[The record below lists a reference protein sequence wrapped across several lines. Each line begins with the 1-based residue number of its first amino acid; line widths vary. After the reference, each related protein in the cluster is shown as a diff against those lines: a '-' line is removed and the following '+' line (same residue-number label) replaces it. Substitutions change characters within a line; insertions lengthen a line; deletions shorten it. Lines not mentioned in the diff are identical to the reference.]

1 MGTHPYHENI
11 CSFITRILIVACKQK
26 KQKHLT
32 VVHNF
37 YFLVLDYLESWL
49 NLMIVSMFVLESRQV
64 GDILSLNF
72 PVYWVEIFQNVTQNL
87 LFLKCVSFPTS
98 FLSGEYENEIRFE
111 NIHT

>member
-1 MGTHPYHENI
+1 MNDSH
-11 CSFITRILIVACKQK
+11 
-26 KQKHLT
+26 
-32 VVHNF
+32 
-37 YFLVLDYLESWL
+37 FLVLDYLEAWH

-98 FLSGEYENEIRFE
+98 FLSDEYENEIRFE